1 MVRLIP
7 KDEKFQELFV
17 EDARIVLEA
26 ARKLEEMIAVY
37 DRLDERVSEIRALE
51 HEGDEIDN
59 EVEAR
64 LDRAFITPFDREDIH
79 ELVVAHRRRARRH
92 PGGRRDLRHLRRQ
105 AAHRR
110 RPAPGRDPRGAGR
123 CSCSEAIG
131 KLETLKGIEPHVRQ
145 IHELENEADGLS
157 RAAVARLFRDGI
169 EAIEVIK
176 WRDVYTALENTIDA
190 AEDAVEVIER
200 IVAKRTPGLALAGER
215 HPVGDRE
222 HHVVHARVVGD
233 RLVHLAQDRRV
244 SWSVDRRVGDVAAP
258 QHVVQRDQPARPD
271 ELDAPLV
278 VGGIGRL
285 VGVDERE
292 VERPGLALARAARR
306 ASPPP
311 ARSAGRPGPRPPP
324 RPSSGGR
331 PRCTPRRCRSTRSA
345 RRAASPAA
353 PRATNSP

>member
-17 EDARIVLEA
+17 EDARILLEA

-79 ELVVAHRRRARRH
+79 ELVVAHGRRARRH
-92 PGGRRDLRHLRRQ
+92 PGGRRDVRDLRRQ
-105 AAHRR
+105 DSPPTTPAASPGSSRPRR
-110 RPAPGRDPRGAGR
+110 
-123 CSCSEAIG
+123 CQLSEAIG
-131 KLETLKGIEPHVRQ
+131 KLEALKGIEPHVRQ

-157 RAAVARLFRDGI
+157 RAAVARLFRGGI

-200 IVAKRTPGLALAGER
+200 IVAKNA
-215 HPVGDRE
+215 
-222 HHVVHARVVGD
+222 
-233 RLVHLAQDRRV
+233 
-244 SWSVDRRVGDVAAP
+244 
-258 QHVVQRDQPARPD
+258 
-271 ELDAPLV
+271 
-278 VGGIGRL
+278 
-285 VGVDERE
+285 
-292 VERPGLALARAARR
+292 
-306 ASPPP
+306 
-311 ARSAGRPGPRPPP
+311 
-324 RPSSGGR
+324 
-331 PRCTPRRCRSTRSA
+331 
-345 RRAASPAA
+345 
-353 PRATNSP
+353 